1 MLQSWALYRHPN
13 KPKHWMVRKYWCVD
27 EGQGWVFQ
35 PTNSDKRLARHNH
48 APIQRHVKVQGQRS
62 PYDGDWLYWSRR
74 LGRHPDIPARVAI
87 LLKRQQGKCD
97 ECGLYFLDGDP
108 LEVDHI
114 VPNWIRGND
123 ALVNLQLLHRHC
135 HDRKTA
141 RETGSRGADDKRRI
155 VEEPDEGKPSR
166 LVLKPSQ
173 EGRPS

>member
-13 KPKHWMVRKYWCVD
+13 KPKHWIVRKYWRVD

-35 PTNSDKRLARHNH
+35 PTNSDKRLARHDH
-48 APIQRHVKVQGQRS
+48 TPIQRHVKVQGQRS

-74 LGRHPDIPARVAI
+74 LGRHPDIPALVAI

-123 ALVNLQLLHRHC
+123 ALVNLQLLQN
-135 HDRKTA
+135 TIA
-141 RETGSRGADDKRRI
+141 
-155 VEEPDEGKPSR
+155 
-166 LVLKPSQ
+166 
-173 EGRPS
+173 